1 MLHGSSAVR
10 HALGLQRTQVL
21 PDLTKIPPDLYRQAW
36 AMLTKVPEGFHI
48 DSKKEIARWFFGA
61 LGIVLACTFL
71 GKLWDLLLPPN
82 KGQRI
87 PRWVVTMVVSSYI
100 LMFPGIIYP
109 VITVDVHVTDPKSG
123 LTLPAFATFMNY
135 PGDVLNESMW
145 GIIKLLFPGPASFL
159 VGFYGLVVPAIKF
172 VLFAKI
178 LKLKEFSKRTAE
190 TTASLRYNVSWL
202 RFVSKWDSPKLF
214 AYVVLLELFGM
225 VSHEPEVHSRPI
237 LNKGFALY
245 LVFSIGTLL
254 ASVAIPD
261 DVRSLIPGSTIDDLQ
276 EVDETSETTPAADAA
291 AVTPKPEKKEAT
303 TPTFFWLFGERHMLP
318 VTLGLLLVFLI
329 ALSLAL
335 CMNLFS
341 MTYKPKYWLMGPYE
355 ESFKALGVPET
366 GGASGMGRIMGK
378 ALTRLESLDVSA
390 VMCTLLI
397 VIFTLGFTCLDMFAL
412 TIASYHV
419 SRSVD
424 QEKDVKKERW
434 ARALKF
440 VKFAHLYQFLSMLDV
455 FIVGSVVSMI
465 TTLASLAGAGFYL
478 SFDRGMIFVFLA
490 EGIHIMTHVAVSNFI
505 NEKCEQPAT

>member
-1 MLHGSSAVR
+1 MAT
-10 HALGLQRTQVL
+10 GL
-21 PDLTKIPPDLYRQAW
+21 
-36 AMLTKVPEGFHI
+36 
-48 DSKKEIARWFFGA
+48 
-61 LGIVLACTFL
+61 
-71 GKLWDLLLPPN
+71 
-82 KGQRI
+82 
-87 PRWVVTMVVSSYI
+87 PR
-100 LMFPGIIYP
+100 
-109 VITVDVHVTDPKSG
+109 
-123 LTLPAFATFMNY
+123 
-135 PGDVLNESMW
+135 
-145 GIIKLLFPGPASFL
+145 
-159 VGFYGLVVPAIKF
+159 
-172 VLFAKI
+172 
-178 LKLKEFSKRTAE
+178 
-190 TTASLRYNVSWL
+190 
-202 RFVSKWDSPKLF
+202 
-214 AYVVLLELFGM
+214 
-225 VSHEPEVHSRPI
+225 
-237 LNKGFALY
+237 
-245 LVFSIGTLL
+245 
-254 ASVAIPD
+254 
-261 DVRSLIPGSTIDDLQ
+261 
-276 EVDETSETTPAADAA
+276 TSETTPAADAA

-440 VKFAHLYQFLSMLDV
+440 VKFAHLYQFLGSPFLFASPPPLPPRPPPPPFRVQEDQLQVTCQARFLSMLDV

-465 TTLASLAGAGFYL
+465 TTLASLAGAGF
-478 SFDRGMIFVFLA
+478 
-490 EGIHIMTHVAVSNFI
+490 
-505 NEKCEQPAT
+505 